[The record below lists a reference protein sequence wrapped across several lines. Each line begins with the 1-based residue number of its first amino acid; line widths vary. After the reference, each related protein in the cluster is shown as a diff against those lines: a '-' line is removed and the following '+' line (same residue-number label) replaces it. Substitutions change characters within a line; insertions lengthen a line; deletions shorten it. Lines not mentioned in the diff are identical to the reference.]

1 MRNIL
6 NHSYI
11 EIDGVG
17 SFSLLYRYIFEC
29 TTDSTTIFSIYNLF
43 NILVGINIKEIFLPL
58 SPQPRTKYNVVL
70 STPIQY
76 NVIPSGTPRF
86 LQSYGSVQLL
96 IILELIKTNIFD
108 SSVNKEEREGR
119 QKAREVINT

>member
-1 MRNIL
+1 M
-6 NHSYI
+6 
-11 EIDGVG
+11 
-17 SFSLLYRYIFEC
+17 YRYIFEC

-58 SPQPRTKYNVVL
+58 SPPQPRTKYNLVL